1 MLSRSWTSNTL
12 AQCWYSRRH
21 VPEGRRTRLD
31 DGTLMCVC
39 RHCGRKIRSR
49 AQGEWALAQGL
60 DLDAL
65 QERSRTGHFCVIDM
79 LDGMVV
85 ARYPIV
91 MDADEAW
98 IREKLDEIREEYA
111 IDASDGELQ
120 IRIIPG
126 TRETTARH

>member
-1 MLSRSWTSNTL
+1 MLSRSWSSNTV

-21 VPEGRRTRLD
+21 VPQGRKRREA
-31 DGTLMCVC
+31 DGSLVCTC
-39 RHCGRKIRSR
+39 RHCGRKIRSHGKG
-49 AQGEWALAQGL
+49 QWDLAQGL

-65 QERSRTGHFCVIDM
+65 QERSRTGHFCVVDT
-79 LDGMVV
+79 LDGMVI
-85 ARYPIV
+85 ARYPII

-98 IREKLDEIREEYA
+98 IRAKMDELRKEYG

-120 IRIIPG
+120 LRIIPG